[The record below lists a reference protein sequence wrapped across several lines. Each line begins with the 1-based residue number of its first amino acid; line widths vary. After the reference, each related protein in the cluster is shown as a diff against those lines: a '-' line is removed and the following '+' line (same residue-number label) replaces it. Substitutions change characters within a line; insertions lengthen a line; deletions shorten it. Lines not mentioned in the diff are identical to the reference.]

1 MNEKKNFFGRFLSKS
16 NSINGLIGIA
26 LLISLL
32 IVFQNPNN
40 KFAII
45 TASTTAGLLNMM
57 NGFKL
62 MKDPKKKTTAA
73 SYLLMGVIL
82 IAFGFFITQHI
93 NIS

>member
-1 MNEKKNFFGRFLSKS
+1 MNEKKNFFERFLSLS

-32 IVFQNPNN
+32 IVFKNPNN
-40 KFAII
+40 KIAII
-45 TASTTAGLLNMM
+45 TASTAAGLLNMM

-62 MKDPKKKTTAA
+62 MKDPKKKTTAS

-82 IAFGFFITQHI
+82 IAFGFFITKFV
-93 NIS
+93 NG